1 MGIVKDTIIGRYL
14 SPNGS
19 NYNIRRGYLNEIT
32 EIFADYEVG
41 NDTKRKE
48 TIENYKKFIKNNLT
62 FEKIVD
68 MLSYYI
74 FEDINYYVNG
84 NGGEDFI
91 FLDEKEYKMI
101 KETLRKFDER
111 LCNKKNCFDLDE
123 IGETPT
129 IEDNAGKTKKRGRKK
144 KNN

>member
-41 NDTKRKE
+41 NDTKRKDI
-48 TIENYKKFIKNNLT
+48 IEDYKKFIKNNLT

-84 NGGEDFI
+84 NGQEDFI
-91 FLDEKEYKMI
+91 FLNEKEYKMI

-129 IEDNAGKTKKRGRKK
+129 IEDNTEKTKKRGRKK

>member
-1 MGIVKDTIIGRYL
+1 MGIIKDTIIGRYL

-32 EIFADYEVG
+32 EIFADYEAG
-41 NDTKRKE
+41 NDAKRKE
-48 TIENYKKFIKNNLT
+48 VIEDYKKFIKENLT

-74 FEDINYYVNG
+74 FEDMNFYVNG
-84 NGGEDFI
+84 NGQEDFI

-111 LCNKKNCFDLDE
+111 LCNKKNCFDLGE
-123 IGETPT
+123 IP
-129 IEDNAGKTKKRGRKK
+129 IEDNDGKTKKRGRKK

>member
-32 EIFADYEVG
+32 EIFADYEAG
-41 NDTKRKE
+41 NDAKRKE
-48 TIENYKKFIKNNLT
+48 VIENYKKFIKENLT

-74 FEDINYYVNG
+74 FEDMNFYVNG
-84 NGGEDFI
+84 NEQEDFI

-111 LCNKKNCFDLDE
+111 LCNKKNCFDLGE
-123 IGETPT
+123 ISEIP